1 MENQL
6 AKVMSERSDDQ
17 LIRILTSD
25 RQKYTSAAIE
35 AAEKEVENRKLDPAY
50 FEEKEEEYLFIKETS
65 ERTGA
70 EGASTTSRLVN
81 YLIDIIAG
89 YIFAVLVIFIITMI
103 IPVDFVTGPLV
114 MIILLMASFLAYYIS
129 MEVIFQKTLGKFITK
144 TKVVTINGEKPKEQ
158 EIVLRTLC
166 RMIPFDHF
174 SFLFSRNGWHDQFS
188 KTRVIKDN

>member
-6 AKVMSERSDDQ
+6 AKVMSERSDEQ
-17 LIRILTSD
+17 LIGILTSD

-35 AAEKEVENRKLDPAY
+35 AAEKEVENRKLDPSY
-50 FEEKEEEYLFIKETS
+50 FEEKEEEFLFIKEET
-65 ERTGA
+65 EKTEA
-70 EGASTTSRLVN
+70 EGASTTLRFVN

-89 YIFAVLVIFIITMI
+89 YLFTSLVGGII
-103 IPVDFVTGPLV
+103 
-114 MIILLMASFLAYYIS
+114 ASFLPVNFTGYPFLIMIVMAASFFAYYIA
-129 MEVIFQKTLGKFITK
+129 MEVLFQKTLGKFITK
-144 TKVVTINGEKPKEQ
+144 TKVVTINGQKPKEQ

-166 RMIPFDHF
+166 RMIPFDNF